1 MEYDNLVSK
10 NQRPRSTFVG
20 KNGSVQ
26 LVHEE
31 EVAYCKKTTKKMP
44 IINFDIHT
52 NSF

>member
-31 EVAYCKKTTKKMP
+31 EVAYCKKTTKVSKSDP
-44 IINFDIHT
+44 GINLT
-52 NSF
+52 

>member
-31 EVAYCKKTTKKMP
+31 EVAYCKKKQQK
-44 IINFDIHT
+44 NAKFK
-52 NSF
+52 F

>member
-1 MEYDNLVSK
+1 MEYDNSISK

-31 EVAYCKKTTKKMP
+31 ELAYCKQNKMSK
-44 IINFDIHT
+44 F
-52 NSF
+52 

>member
-31 EVAYCKKTTKKMP
+31 EVAYCKKTTTKNNANYK
-44 IINFDIHT
+44 F
-52 NSF
+52 